1 MELGVNMSKEREL
14 LKKIWEDLDGD
25 RDNYNSLCEEIEE
38 LLAQPE
44 PEPNMIVGYWNG
56 YPNTYLLTADEY
68 NRHKDNENYDAIKPY
83 VYPLYTSPPKRE
95 QLSDAQVA
103 ELWGDKFS
111 GKTYIVKNFARA
123 IEKAHGIGDR
133 MDEIDILKAKIEDLK
148 SDNLI
153 LKQTLLQAHKE
164 YSDKS
169 VLTLRDHFAGLA
181 MQGLSTIE
189 GYTGFEFIAK
199 DAYALAD
206 EMIAEREKDD

>member
-44 PEPNMIVGYWNG
+44 QEPNMIVGYWNG

-95 QLSDAQVA
+95 QLSDE
-103 ELWGDKFS
+103 ELSILATDDLYEC
-111 GKTYIVKNFARA
+111 TYTTTVFAYKEYA
-123 IEKAHGIGDR
+123 KKIEKAHGIG
-133 MDEIDILKAKIEDLK
+133 E
-148 SDNLI
+148 
-153 LKQTLLQAHKE
+153 
-164 YSDKS
+164 
-169 VLTLRDHFAGLA
+169 
-181 MQGLSTIE
+181 
-189 GYTGFEFIAK
+189 
-199 DAYALAD
+199 
-206 EMIAEREKDD
+206 